1 MALGKNLP
9 DELDFTLC
17 GAKFGWTSSA
27 APACLPVHP
36 HYNLPIHPMIHL
48 SWTGVMPATLTQ
60 FNADLTID
68 HGLMAEHGR
77 WLIDH
82 GCSAIV
88 PHGSLGEGATLSF
101 QEKLALQKTYVAA
114 LPETPI
120 IPGIASLATKEAV
133 DLAKAAKDH
142 GCRGLMVLPPYLYAS
157 DWREMKAHMSAVIG
171 ATDLPCIIYNNP
183 VAYKTDFLP
192 AQLKELVDEF
202 PNAAAV
208 KESSTDARRIAGIR
222 ELCGDRLALGV
233 GVDDCALEGA
243 AMGAKFW
250 ITGVGGAFPRHN
262 VRLWDLATTGR
273 IEEAMAIYTWM
284 LPMLRMD
291 TVVKFVQL
299 IKLQQVLATGGKLGN
314 NRVRPPRLELVGQ
327 ELAEATA
334 IIEQALAT
342 APSV

>member
-1 MALGKNLP
+1 
-9 DELDFTLC
+9 
-17 GAKFGWTSSA
+17 
-27 APACLPVHP
+27 
-36 HYNLPIHPMIHL
+36 
-48 SWTGVMPATLTQ
+48 MPATLTQ
-60 FNADLTID
+60 FNADLTIN
-68 HGLMAEHGR
+68 HGLMAEHGK
-77 WLIDH
+77 WLVEN
-82 GCSAIV
+82 GCSAII

-101 QEKLALQKTYVAA
+101 DEKVALQKTYTEA
-114 LPETPI
+114 LPDTPI
-120 IPGIASLATKEAV
+120 IPGIASLSTREAV
-133 DLAKAAKDH
+133 DLAKAAADN

-157 DWREMKAHMSAVIG
+157 DWREMKAHMAAVIS

-183 VAYKTDFLP
+183 VAYKTDFTP
-192 AQLKELVDEF
+192 RHIKELADEF
-202 PNAAAV
+202 QNVESV

-250 ITGVGGAFPRHN
+250 ITGVGGAFPKHN
-262 VRLWDLATTGR
+262 VKLWDLATSGK

-299 IKLQQVLATGGKLGN
+299 IKLQQNLASGGKLGN
-314 NRVRPPRLELVGQ
+314 NLVRAPRLELEGQ

-334 IIEQALAT
+334 TIQEALAT
-342 APSV
+342 APSI

>member
-1 MALGKNLP
+1 MS
-9 DELDFTLC
+9 DIT
-17 GAKFGWTSSA
+17 
-27 APACLPVHP
+27 
-36 HYNLPIHPMIHL
+36 
-48 SWTGVMPATLTQ
+48 WTGVMPATLTQ
-60 FNADLTID
+60 FNEDLTID

-77 WLIDH
+77 WLVEN
-82 GCSAIV
+82 GCTAII

-101 QEKLALQKTYVAA
+101 QEKCDLQKTYVAA
-114 LPETPI
+114 LPGTPV
-120 IPGIASLATKEAV
+120 IPGIAALSTREAV
-133 DLAKAAKDH
+133 DLAKSAKDH

-157 DWREMKAHMSAVIG
+157 DWREMKTHMVSVIS

-183 VAYKTDFLP
+183 VAYKTDFTP
-192 AQLKELVDEF
+192 AQLKELADEL

-222 ELCGDRLALGV
+222 ELCGNRLALGV

-262 VRLWDLATTGR
+262 VKLWDLATSGR
-273 IEEAMAIYTWM
+273 IEEAMPIYQWM

-299 IKLQQVLATGGKLGN
+299 IKLQQTLASAGRLGN
-314 NRVRPPRLELVGQ
+314 ARVRPPRLELAGA

-334 IIEQALAT
+334 IIERAIATDPLA
-342 APSV
+342 